1 MEIKR
6 SGGEV
11 SVCGVN
17 VGYGVEIV
25 VGEGVFAVSKRD
37 LRLSDGLFRYGDS
50 LSAGVDGVVECLLC
64 VLKFQF

>member
-6 SGGEV
+6 SGGKV

-25 VGEGVFAVSKRD
+25 VGEGVLAVSECD
-37 LRLSDGLFRYGDS
+37 LRLSDGL
-50 LSAGVDGVVECLLC
+50 LSYAATASALGLTVSSSASCA
-64 VLKFQF
+64 F